1 MRRIDMERAKE
12 ILRLYYEMGLSQRDV
27 ARGTGCSLGV
37 VNAILSRVKEAGIH
51 DPQTLSSKELGSI
64 LYPPS
69 GEAVG
74 SKSEP
79 DIERIDREMKKKGVT
94 LMLLW
99 EEYREAHPD
108 GLMYTQFCSRYREY
122 RKKNQVYLRKVYKA
136 GERLLVDWAGL
147 TMQYTEG
154 AVEHKAYIFVA
165 TLPASSY
172 LYVEA
177 FRDMTIESWIDAHIH
192 AFEYFGGV
200 PHLLVPDNTKTAV
213 IKARYYD
220 PVLNKTYKEMAGHY
234 GTVIVPA
241 RSRRPTDKAPVE
253 TAVQIVERRIIAK
266 WRSRQFFSFQ
276 EVQQAV
282 HEGLEELNDMPF
294 QKLPGS
300 RRSVFLETEKAELMR
315 LPQRPYEYAQWK
327 KAKVAFDYHV
337 VCDKAHFYSVPY
349 DLVGET
355 VEIRSTSRTIEVFFE
370 GNRVAA
376 HARCYDPR
384 KRYTTEPEHMPKK
397 HQAVADWSPERFIS
411 WAAKTGVQTK
421 TFIAAL
427 LEQREHPEQ
436 AFKTC
441 AGILRLGQSMS
452 PDRMEQL
459 CARALAQNIYT
470 YKMFALL
477 LKEKTDREQDTPI
490 QHENLRGSRY
500 FQEGSDV

>member
-1 MRRIDMERAKE
+1 MERAKE

-27 ARGTGCSLGV
+27 ARGTGCSLGM
-37 VNAILSRVKEAGIH
+37 VNATISRVKEAGISNL
-51 DPQTLSSKELGSI
+51 QALSSKELGSI
-64 LYPPS
+64 LYPPGS
-69 GEAVG
+69 EAAG

-79 DIERIDREMKKKGVT
+79 DLAYIDREMKKKGVT

-99 EEYREAHPD
+99 EEYREAHQD

-154 AVEHKAYIFVA
+154 AVEHKVYIFVA

-213 IKARYYD
+213 TKARYYD
-220 PVLNKTYKEMAGHY
+220 PVLNKTYKEMADHY
-234 GTVIVPA
+234 GAVIVPA

-282 HEGLEELNDMPF
+282 CEGFEELNESPF

-337 VCDKAHFYSVPY
+337 ACDKAHFYSVPY
-349 DLVGET
+349 HLVGET
-355 VEIRSTSRTIEVFFE
+355 VDIRRTSRTIEVFFE

-376 HARCYDPR
+376 HVRSYESR
-384 KRYTTEPEHMPKK
+384 KRYTTEAEHMPAK
-397 HQAVADWSPERFIS
+397 HQAVTDWSPERFVS
-411 WAAKTGVQTK
+411 WAAKTGAQTK
-421 TFIAAL
+421 AFIAAL

-441 AGILRLGQSMS
+441 AGILRLGQSVS
-452 PDRMEQL
+452 SERMEQV
-459 CARALAQNIYT
+459 CALALSKNIYT
-470 YKMFALL
+470 YKMFAQL
-477 LKEKTDREQDTPI
+477 LKEKTEREDDTPI

-500 FQEGSDV
+500 FQGGSHV